1 MERSALRW
9 RLQASWRETIEAI
22 SVAIFNV
29 AEIPGLSYES
39 WKQEQK
45 EKGHGE
51 GPRSVRTKRP
61 KQSPGWY
68 RVGTNTHC
76 GSVPGMR
83 VLQGHRLG
91 HQRAPGT
98 RRRRGQQR
106 MRWLDGITDSMD
118 MSLSKLQELVM
129 AREAWRAAVH
139 RGAESE
145 ATERLN

>member
-9 RLQASWRETIEAI
+9 RLQASWRETIEAM

-61 KQSPGWY
+61 KQSPGWC

-118 MSLSKLQELVM
+118 DG
-129 AREAWRAAVH
+129 R
-139 RGAESE
+139 ESE
-145 ATERLN
+145 